1 MTQNANTFLQ
11 VRDLV
16 VEYTS
21 DGKVIHAVNGVNF
34 DLERGKALALVGETG
49 AGKTTIAKSIMR
61 ILPDPPAHVRSGQV
75 VLQGRD
81 LMKLNEADM
90 RKVRGKEISMIFQ
103 DPMTALNPTMRIG
116 DQIAE
121 VIRLHDKVT
130 KAESMQKAQ
139 KMLETVGI
147 TAERYGN
154 YPHQFSGGMKQRVV
168 IAMALIAEPEL
179 LLADEPTTALDV
191 TIQAQILDMMRR
203 LQEELG
209 TTVLLISHDL
219 GVVAGFCD
227 RVAVMYAG
235 RIVELGR
242 VEQYV
247 DMALT
252 YLRLEEG
259 GSDYVIR
266 TCAVDDVV
274 RAAVRRFAG
283 EFIDRRIALDYTPVE
298 WETVTDGKW
307 LTFVVEQLLSNAL
320 KYTGQ
325 DGTVRIYRE
334 GDDLCIRD
342 SGMGIAPEDLPRVF
356 DMGYTGQNGRLD
368 RRSSG
373 IGLYLCRRICRNLR
387 HEIRIESVP
396 GVGTT
401 VRLTLGRPA
410 FVAE

>member
-1 MTQNANTFLQ
+1 MELLKAYLKERRLMLAAFLLF
-11 VRDLV
+11 VGV
-16 VEYTS
+16 F
-21 DGKVIHAVNGVNF
+21 AVSFALYGLPLAAVGYPAGLCVLLGACLAAW
-34 DLERGKALALVGETG
+34 DYGRAARRHKAL
-49 AGKTTIAKSIMR
+49 K
-61 ILPDPPAHVRSGQV
+61 
-75 VLQGRD
+75 
-81 LMKLNEADM
+81 
-90 RKVRGKEISMIFQ
+90 
-103 DPMTALNPTMRIG
+103 
-116 DQIAE
+116 
-121 VIRLHDKVT
+121 RL
-130 KAESMQKAQ
+130 
-139 KMLETVGI
+139 
-147 TAERYGN
+147 R
-154 YPHQFSGGMKQRVV
+154 
-168 IAMALIAEPEL
+168 
-179 LLADEPTTALDV
+179 
-191 TIQAQILDMMRR
+191 
-203 LQEELG
+203 
-209 TTVLLISHDL
+209 
-219 GVVAGFCD
+219 
-227 RVAVMYAG
+227 
-235 RIVELGR
+235 
-242 VEQYV
+242 
-247 DMALT
+247 
-252 YLRLEEG
+252 EEG

-401 VRLTLGRPA
+401 VYLTLGRGDFLP
-410 FVAE
+410 E

>member
-139 KMLETVGI
+139 NMLETVGI

-154 YPHQFSGGMKQRVV
+154 YPHQFSGGMKQRVM
-168 IAMALIAEPEL
+168 IAIALACSPEL
-179 LLADEPTTALDV
+179 LIADEPTTALDV
-191 TIQAQILDMMRR
+191 TIQA
-203 LQEELG
+203 
-209 TTVLLISHDL
+209 
-219 GVVAGFCD
+219 
-227 RVAVMYAG
+227 
-235 RIVELGR
+235 
-242 VEQYV
+242 
-247 DMALT
+247 
-252 YLRLEEG
+252 
-259 GSDYVIR
+259 
-266 TCAVDDVV
+266 
-274 RAAVRRFAG
+274 
-283 EFIDRRIALDYTPVE
+283 
-298 WETVTDGKW
+298 
-307 LTFVVEQLLSNAL
+307 
-320 KYTGQ
+320 
-325 DGTVRIYRE
+325 
-334 GDDLCIRD
+334 
-342 SGMGIAPEDLPRVF
+342 
-356 DMGYTGQNGRLD
+356 
-368 RRSSG
+368 
-373 IGLYLCRRICRNLR
+373 
-387 HEIRIESVP
+387 
-396 GVGTT
+396 
-401 VRLTLGRPA
+401 
-410 FVAE
+410 

>member
-168 IAMALIAEPEL
+168 IAMALANSPQL
-179 LLADEPTTALDV
+179 LIADEPTSALDV
-191 TIQAQILDMMRR
+191 TIQAQVMEMIQDLIEKQGTSLILI
-203 LQEELG
+203 
-209 TTVLLISHDL
+209 THDL
-219 GVVAGFCD
+219 GLVATSCD
-227 RVAVMYAG
+227 DVAVVYAG
-235 RIVELGR
+235 EIIEYGSKEEIYDHPSHPYTIGLFGAIPNLESDVR
-242 VEQYV
+242 
-247 DMALT
+247 
-252 YLRLEEG
+252 RLANIEG
-259 GSDYVIR
+259 LPPDQSANR
-266 TCAVDDVV
+266 MFV
-274 RAAVRRFAG
+274 RAA
-283 EFIDRRIALDYTPVE
+283 
-298 WETVTDGKW
+298 
-307 LTFVVEQLLSNAL
+307 
-320 KYTGQ
+320 
-325 DGTVRIYRE
+325 
-334 GDDLCIRD
+334 
-342 SGMGIAPEDLPRVF
+342 LP
-356 DMGYTGQNGRLD
+356 
-368 RRSSG
+368 
-373 IGLYLCRRICRNLR
+373 LR
-387 HEIRIESVP
+387 HRGMPDQAAE
-396 GVGTT
+396 VG
-401 VRLTLGRPA
+401 A
-410 FVAE
+410 DC